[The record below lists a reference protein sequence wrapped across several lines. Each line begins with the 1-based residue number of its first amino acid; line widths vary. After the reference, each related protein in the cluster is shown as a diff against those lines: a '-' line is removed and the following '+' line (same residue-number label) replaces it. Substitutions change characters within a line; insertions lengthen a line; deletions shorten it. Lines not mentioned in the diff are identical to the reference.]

1 MLGFNYK
8 LRSEA
13 ERSWFVYLSVSHHAE
28 PDTALVQT
36 AERLCCCTETRTLQ
50 GEMGQYLNLSWKQHM
65 TAAKSNGCLTC
76 HSSSLHAFCY
86 FAERKDS
93 QQKIS
98 QHSSAAKS
106 CVPAAEGAAASALQI
121 HKSRHKGWLL
131 EKGQFA
137 GGGWVQGHD
146 TFPVLVSL
154 VLWRVCHLGK
164 IFGLLD
170 HLLFQKPQRTF
181 IRQRANL
188 VPW

>member
-1 MLGFNYK
+1 MPFLSPKLSKALVLGFNYK

-36 AERLCCCTETRTLQ
+36 AERLCCCTETRTIQ

-131 EKGQFA
+131 EKGQPA
-137 GGGWVQGHD
+137 GGG
-146 TFPVLVSL
+146 
-154 VLWRVCHLGK
+154 
-164 IFGLLD
+164 
-170 HLLFQKPQRTF
+170 
-181 IRQRANL
+181 
-188 VPW
+188 